1 MKILNKNKVLFIFI
15 FFMLV
20 IIILTFILI
29 RKNNNN
35 DKDKIDN
42 EKIYYEI
49 KYIDNELIEIS
60 NLLNNSSLNIKW
72 NDLNNKVN
80 ILYNYW
86 NSAILDFNELA
97 IDNAI
102 LTNFGKDLDNL
113 NIAIKN
119 KDKQLCFINLLE
131 LYNKV
136 NTYYEKLSYNQEYI
150 GIINAKYYLLNACSI
165 VDTNN
170 WTLVYDNILEADKCL
185 LNTINTVDKN
195 EYIQYN
201 LNQVYVAIKELENI
215 INIKNLDIFYLKY
228 NIVMSKVK
236 NI

>member
-1 MKILNKNKVLFIFI
+1 MNILNKNKVLFIFI
-15 FFMLV
+15 FFMIV
-20 IIILTFILI
+20 IIIFTFMLI
-29 RKNNNN
+29 RKNSNS
-35 DKDKIDN
+35 DKNKINN

-60 NLLNNSSLNIKW
+60 NLVNNSSLNIRW

-86 NSAILDFNELA
+86 NSAILDFNELT
-97 IDNAI
+97 IDNTI

-113 NIAIKN
+113 SMAIKN
-119 KDKQLCFINLLE
+119 KDKQLCFANLLE

-136 NTYYEKLSYNQEYI
+136 NIYYEKSNYNQEYI
-150 GIINAKYYLLNACSI
+150 GIINAKYYLLKACSI

-170 WTLVYDNILEADKCL
+170 WTLVNDNILEADKCL
-185 LNTINTVDKN
+185 LNTVNTVNKN
-195 EYIQYN
+195 EYVQYN
-201 LNQVYVAIKELENI
+201 LNQIYVSIKELENI
-215 INIKNLDIFYLKY
+215 INIKNQDIFYLKY
-228 NIVMSKVK
+228 NIVMNRIK

>member
-15 FFMLV
+15 FFMIV

-29 RKNNNN
+29 RKNNNS

-86 NSAILDFNELA
+86 NSAILDFKELT

-119 KDKQLCFINLLE
+119 NNKQLCFTNLLE
-131 LYNKV
+131 LYNKI
-136 NTYYEKLSYNQEYI
+136 NTYYEKLDYNQEYI
-150 GIINAKYYLLNACSI
+150 GITNAKYYLLKACSI

-215 INIKNLDIFYLKY
+215 INTKNIDIFYLKY